1 MANVQANQTLDCKGL
16 SCPMP
21 IVKARKAIE
30 TMQKDQV
37 LEVLATDKGAPAD
50 FKSWAASAGHELL
63 ATEQDGNVYKIYVKK
78 GR

>member
-1 MANVQANQTLDCKGL
+1 MANVPTNQTLDCKGL

-21 IVKARKAIE
+21 IVKARKTIDG
-30 TMQKDQV
+30 MQRDQV

-50 FKSWAASAGHELL
+50 FRNWAATAGHELL
-63 ATEQDGNVYKIYVKK
+63 ATEQDGNVFRIYVKK